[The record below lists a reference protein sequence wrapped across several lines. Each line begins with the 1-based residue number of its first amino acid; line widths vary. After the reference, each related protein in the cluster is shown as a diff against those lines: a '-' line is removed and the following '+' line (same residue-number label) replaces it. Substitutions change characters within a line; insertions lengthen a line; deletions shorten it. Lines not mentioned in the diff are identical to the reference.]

1 MNLLI
6 FDYDGVIVD
15 SFEIFMENFIL
26 ACQKEGVNEIA
37 NKEDFLKLFEGNMY
51 ESMIKKGMS
60 RERILRIV
68 YAMRD
73 AMIKNQEK
81 LKLFDGIAEA
91 IKKLSTKNKLAVVTS
106 NETAIVK
113 KFLKDRDIDYFE
125 EIIGSDREASKV
137 KKIKRL
143 KEEFP
148 SYECYY
154 IGDTVGDIIE
164 GRRAGAKTAAVT
176 WGWHSESKLREASPD
191 YIVHSPKELA
201 DAFRKAKTKI
211 SEV

>member
-1 MNLLI
+1 MNLII

-26 ACQKEGVNEIA
+26 ACQKEGVDEIA

-60 RERILRIV
+60 REKILRVV

-73 AMIKNQEK
+73 SMIKNQDR
-81 LKLFDGIAEA
+81 LKLFDGISEA
-91 IKKLSTKNKLAVVTS
+91 IKELSVSNKLAVVTS

-113 KFLKDRDIDYFE
+113 KFLKDRNIDYFE

-143 KEEFP
+143 KEEFS

-164 GRRAGAKTAAVT
+164 GRRAGAKTVAVA

-191 YIVHSPKELA
+191 YVVHSPKELA
-201 DAFRKAKTKI
+201 DVFSRRY
-211 SEV
+211 

>member
-1 MNLLI
+1 MNLII

-26 ACQKEGVNEIA
+26 ACQKEGVDEIA

-60 RERILRIV
+60 REKILRVV

-73 AMIKNQEK
+73 SMIKNQDR
-81 LKLFDGIAEA
+81 LKLFDGISEA
-91 IKKLSTKNKLAVVTS
+91 IKELSVSNKLAVVTS

-113 KFLKDRDIDYFE
+113 KFLKDRNIDYFE
-125 EIIGSDREASKV
+125 EIIGSDKEASKV
-137 KKIKRL
+137 KKIRWL
-143 KEEFP
+143 KEEFS

-164 GRRAGAKTAAVT
+164 GRRAGAKTVAVAL
-176 WGWHSESKLREASPD
+176 G
-191 YIVHSPKELA
+191 LA
-201 DAFRKAKTKI
+201 
-211 SEV
+211 